1 MGFFRREQPLHEK
14 LAREGGLDFAREVRD
29 LAPPDPIDPR
39 HPFWQVTGIHG
50 IPRER
55 EWDAVSSAEAPNLPG
70 DRLEFVAL
78 EDGTLFTDEDLPEDA
93 LVPLADALEGR
104 VGAPYH
110 AFAVRQ
116 EDEVWSVAALRV
128 AVVEVPEGV
137 EGDEVDLVVNDGER
151 QILVDEAQSKAE
163 VPSLE
168 EFAAQQFGSFVLH
181 ASRLD
186 DVLWEVTVLPL

>member
-70 DRLEFVAL
+70 DRLARRGQL
-78 EDGTLFTDEDLPEDA
+78 
-93 LVPLADALEGR
+93 LVG
-104 VGAPYH
+104 
-110 AFAVRQ
+110 
-116 EDEVWSVAALRV
+116 
-128 AVVEVPEGV
+128 
-137 EGDEVDLVVNDGER
+137 GDELDPERLLGE
-151 QILVDEAQSKAE
+151 
-163 VPSLE
+163 
-168 EFAAQQFGSFVLH
+168 
-181 ASRLD
+181 
-186 DVLWEVTVLPL
+186 LWG